1 MGRHGVALAVLT
13 MGLLL
18 PALPAYSQ
26 PSPERCA
33 AIGPATERLACYDS
47 VFRSDVFTG
56 DRDEEVTPD
65 QGMWASGVEIS
76 QIEGTELPFATLQSE
91 QLIPA
96 LPRGRAPA
104 RMTILCLDG
113 ETVLQFSFA
122 GQFMGTPTSQSGT
135 ITLQYDRQSPRS
147 QSLELSADRTSIGFF
162 NEADARAAI
171 DQLLETERLYVRA
184 TPQAQR
190 SVTIS
195 FLMEGIEAALV
206 PVRQACGW

>member
-1 MGRHGVALAVLT
+1 MVGKWAAGVLVAVTGLISAGPALA
-13 MGLLL
+13 
-18 PALPAYSQ
+18 Q

-47 VFRSDVFTG
+47 LFRSDQFTG
-56 DRDEEVTPD
+56 GGGDEETPE

-76 QIEGTELPFATLQSE
+76 QIEGTELPFASVQSE

-96 LPRGRAPA
+96 FPSGRAPA
-104 RMTILCLDG
+104 RLAILCREG
-113 ETVLQFSFA
+113 ETVVQFTFA

-135 ITLQYDRQSPRS
+135 ITLQFDRQPPRS
-147 QSLELSADRTSIGFF
+147 QSLELSADRTAIGFYSDA
-162 NEADARAAI
+162 EAREI
-171 DQLLETERLYVRA
+171 INRLLDTDRLYVRA

-195 FLMEGIEAALV
+195 FLMEGIEAALA
-206 PVRQACGW
+206 PVREACAS